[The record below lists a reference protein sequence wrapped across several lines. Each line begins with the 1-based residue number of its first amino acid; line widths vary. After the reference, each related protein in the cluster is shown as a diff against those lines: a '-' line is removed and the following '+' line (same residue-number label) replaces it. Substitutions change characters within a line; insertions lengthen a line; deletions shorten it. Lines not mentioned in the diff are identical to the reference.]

1 MEFAAG
7 AIRPSRNMFSKV
19 NGEFLSPSRI
29 KFLRKYFL
37 RAPLNF
43 FYVFAEVEEKIS
55 NHCFL
60 ANKLIFWTTG
70 DLCERVLT

>member
-7 AIRPSRNMFSKV
+7 AIRHSKV

-29 KFLRKYFL
+29 KIFLRKYFL

-43 FYVFAEVEEKIS
+43 FYVFAEVEEKI
-55 NHCFL
+55 F
-60 ANKLIFWTTG
+60 
-70 DLCERVLT
+70 

>member
-29 KFLRKYFL
+29 KISRKYFL

-43 FYVFAEVEEKIS
+43 FYVFAEVEEKI
-55 NHCFL
+55 F
-60 ANKLIFWTTG
+60 
-70 DLCERVLT
+70 